1 MRLALEG
8 GRGVYHT
15 RHLGLT
21 LGQATYYLNI
31 VPFAYC
37 GLKRPVFKG
46 RFAILIL
53 TIAVLCLRV
62 EITPT
67 AL

>member
-37 GLKRPVFKG
+37 GLKRPVFKANLYMK
-46 RFAILIL
+46 RIVFL
-53 TIAVLCLRV
+53 TNTNLKK
-62 EITPT
+62 EEGK
-67 AL
+67 

>member
-37 GLKRPVFKG
+37 GLKRPVFK
-46 RFAILIL
+46 
-53 TIAVLCLRV
+53 VN
-62 EITPT
+62 
-67 AL
+67 